1 MVKALEL
8 NPDVISDEAFSFA
21 HEGGVSPTKDARV
34 VDVFRHLN
42 VIHPS
47 LTCAVDGDA
56 AGNDYIATCCGLQA
70 PPAAIV
76 RWPDGWAIEN
86 VIGWIE
92 EADVAI
98 LQNGDLEAAGVPQT
112 AVDFVTSLSGPM
124 KNDAILHG
132 LLADALIGRPPCRF
146 WIGIVMRTRATTSAR
161 RAQGA
166 VGAGGCA

>member
-1 MVKALEL
+1 MR
-8 NPDVISDEAFSFA
+8 ISDWGS
-21 HEGGVSPTKDARV
+21 
-34 VDVFRHLN
+34 DVCSSDLHLN

-86 VIGWIE
+86 VIGWIV

-98 LQNGDLEAAGVPQT
+98 LQNGDLEAAGVPQN

-124 KNDAILHG
+124 KKDEILHG
-132 LLADALIGRPPCRF
+132 LRSEERRVGKEC
-146 WIGIVMRTRATTSAR
+146 VRTCSIR
-161 RAQGA
+161 RSPY
-166 VGAGGCA
+166 C